1 MRKGLGL
8 GLLAAA
14 ALAAPAGGAG
24 AGATFVLSGFGWGH
38 GVGMSQW
45 GAEGFALHGWS
56 YRGILAHYY
65 PGTALERRG
74 SVDVR
79 VLLAEGRPR
88 FVVSS
93 KAPFRVVVAGRA
105 RRLAPGRYVVPGR
118 RIGTPARF
126 EPGAQPL
133 ALGGRGYRGEL
144 LVEGSS
150 GSLSAVNV
158 VPLERYLR
166 GVVTWEMPFY
176 WQPAALEAQA
186 VAARSYAL
194 SQLKPA
200 QSFDL
205 YADARDQMYG
215 GIRAESRAADLAVG
229 ATAGE
234 VLTWNGSVAL
244 TYYSSTSGG
253 RTEAVSDA
261 LPGMPS
267 IPYLV
272 PVSDPYDGISPHH
285 RWGPIRV
292 SAHQLAARLRLPGA
306 NRLTLSLN
314 RSGRVSSVGVSWHG
328 GRRWIPART
337 FQTALGLP
345 STWFGVRG
353 ARTRGG
359 GGAIA
364 TAAST
369 GGWPSAKAGWTVVLE
384 SIPESSGQAAA
395 HAVATRAAKAGAP
408 ATGTL
413 VSSEYGSLRPGFY
426 VVYSGVYASAA
437 AAQSA
442 RRALAAAYPQS
453 YVREIVP

>member
-1 MRKGLGL
+1 VCSSD
-8 GLLAAA
+8 LL
-14 ALAAPAGGAG
+14 
-24 AGATFVLSGFGWGH
+24 
-38 GVGMSQW
+38 
-45 GAEGFALHGWS
+45 
-56 YRGILAHYY
+56 
-65 PGTALERRG
+65 
-74 SVDVR
+74 
-79 VLLAEGRPR
+79 
-88 FVVSS
+88 
-93 KAPFRVVVAGRA
+93 
-105 RRLAPGRYVVPGR
+105 
-118 RIGTPARF
+118 F

-133 ALGGRGYRGEL
+133 ALDGRGYRGEL
-144 LVEGSS
+144 LVAGGA
-150 GSLSAVNV
+150 GSLTAVNV

-176 WQPAALEAQA
+176 WRPAALEAQA

-205 YADARDQMYG
+205 YGDSRDQMYG

-234 VLTWNGSVAL
+234 VLTWNGRVAL

-261 LPGMPS
+261 LPGMPN

-292 SAHQLAARLRLPGA
+292 SARRLAARLRLPGA
-306 NRLTLSLN
+306 SRLTLTLN

-328 GRRWIPART
+328 GRRWIPGRT
-337 FQTALGLP
+337 FQTALDLP

-353 ARTRGG
+353 AQTRGG
-359 GGAIA
+359 GPTA

-369 GGWPSAKAGWTVVLE
+369 GGWPSARRGWTVVLE
-384 SIPESSGQAAA
+384 TIPESSGPAAA
-395 HAVATRAAKAGAP
+395 HAVATRAAKTGAP

-413 VSSEYGSLRPGFY
+413 VSSEYANLRPGFY
-426 VVYSGVYASAA
+426 VVYSGVYPSAA
-437 AAQSA
+437 AAESA